1 MSYIAHSLAASETLI
16 YRARFP
22 WFYSA
27 GAWLILVASAIA
39 AVAIEWE
46 WQGWIA
52 VALLLVGAAIWLA
65 IMVPIWTTEIGVTN
79 QRLIYKKGLLWR
91 KTQELQLRAIEEVN
105 LDQGVTGRLL
115 DFGNLELR
123 GTGVD
128 DIALPTLADPLGL
141 RKALQDGMAA
151 ATQLAGATAA
161 PMAARPHV
169 SHSPA

>member
-22 WFYSA
+22 WFYSV
-27 GAWLILVASAIA
+27 GAWAILIASVVA
-39 AVAIEWE
+39 AVAVEWE
-46 WQGWIA
+46 GYGWTA
-52 VALLLVGAAIWLA
+52 ALPLVVGAGLWLA
-65 IMVPIWTTEIGVTN
+65 IMVPIWATEIGVTS

-105 LDQGVTGRLL
+105 LDQGVMGRLL

-151 ATQLAGATAA
+151 ATQTAGVAA
-161 PMAARPHV
+161 PIVPRPEV
-169 SHSPA
+169 SHTTA

>member
-27 GAWLILVASAIA
+27 GAWAILVASAVAAVAVEWQGYGWIA
-39 AVAIEWE
+39 AV
-46 WQGWIA
+46 
-52 VALLLVGAAIWLA
+52 LLLAGAAIWLA
-65 IMVPIWTTEIGVTN
+65 IMVPIWSAEIGVTN

-105 LDQGVTGRLL
+105 LDQGVMGRLL

-151 ATQLAGATAA
+151 ATQPAGVAAA
-161 PMAARPHV
+161 PAAPRPEV
-169 SHSPA
+169 SHTAI